1 MSVLSSWVK
10 KNGALNES
18 ALNGLLPFL
27 PYGCKTPK
35 GRFEVLRWLVPYRT
49 ACSSGALLQMAD
61 SVLDGVLDKDKNTR
75 NAAMDLFETMLQR
88 CSVDRILD
96 LAKQRRQADLL
107 QIRSIIS
114 AFTAAPAAE
123 KKPVVPVGVAEV
135 AEERKDD
142 FQQRKE
148 ALGKRA
154 GARVLAKPKLGPDGK
169 PLPKYNVKSSIP
181 KPMPRRTFD
190 ALRSNA
196 FQPLRSM
203 SVTADMSRLPVPLQN
218 SAVGSP
224 VMTNPIPSNPI
235 PTNPIVSNPIM
246 NNSMVSNPMVSN
258 PVMTSP
264 LDAKGSP
271 GLEAPLH
278 EPDRLTQLTLNSN
291 GCDSLSSTSPDE
303 ADRVEFDGPVS
314 AAQLFLPLTLPARR
328 LLAVPGP
335 LGRGAEGA
343 GHRTCRALAA
353 GGATGPGGAGAG
365 ADGVRTVRAALRHG
379 GNPGRDGP
387 AGRGRP
393 RERVGAAV
401 LRGAA
406 DGAARGPVARH
417 GVFVHGTHEC
427 RRRALCRPCH
437 HRRRGG

>member
-1 MSVLSSWVK
+1 MGEEERRAERVRL
-10 KNGALNES
+10 ER
-18 ALNGLLPFL
+18 LLPFL

-49 ACSSGALLQMAD
+49 ACSAGALLQMAD

-190 ALRSNA
+190 ALRSQRVPA
-196 FQPLRSM
+196 AKAHVCHCRHES
-203 SVTADMSRLPVPLQN
+203 SSR
-218 SAVGSP
+218 A
-224 VMTNPIPSNPI
+224 T
-235 PTNPIVSNPIM
+235 T
-246 NNSMVSNPMVSN
+246 
-258 PVMTSP
+258 
-264 LDAKGSP
+264 
-271 GLEAPLH
+271 
-278 EPDRLTQLTLNSN
+278 
-291 GCDSLSSTSPDE
+291 
-303 ADRVEFDGPVS
+303 EF
-314 AAQLFLPLTLPARR
+314 
-328 LLAVPGP
+328 
-335 LGRGAEGA
+335 
-343 GHRTCRALAA
+343 
-353 GGATGPGGAGAG
+353 
-365 ADGVRTVRAALRHG
+365 
-379 GNPGRDGP
+379 
-387 AGRGRP
+387 
-393 RERVGAAV
+393 
-401 LRGAA
+401 
-406 DGAARGPVARH
+406 
-417 GVFVHGTHEC
+417 
-427 RRRALCRPCH
+427 
-437 HRRRGG
+437 RRGQSRHDKPDPHQTRSLQTLL